1 MPDQLLTDIS
11 FVPLVFSRNRLLHTI
26 EAADPEMTSRVGL
39 AYSLDIQVPTF
50 PQSLAFESLHQSRG
64 KEAPVQSQGNTSSF
78 SGALFEYNR
87 RNGKLDG
94 LLTYQKPY
102 WKQNKMSTVVSQT
115 TPFKLREVVTGGT
128 PAVNLDATLPTKWC
142 IKAGLSDEDF
152 IIWQDSFWNVN
163 QAQKRQFL
171 TWQPNEKVIGKT
183 QEEYLSFL
191 INFFPRPSKVCLRI
205 EAYKADKTS
214 TVFTKG
220 NLENVAMNMI
230 VLCPVG
236 AEALGLGDDV
246 VKYDVWLSDE
256 QNRRFSEV
264 RTYIIDPQFRPNER
278 HILFSNSLGG
288 FDTLRLIGKG
298 SETLKVTQ
306 TFAQRDNQQK
316 SIDWLEMVAINTE
329 GHRELTI
336 STGWFDRNAK
346 KYLRYLDELMLSDEM
361 YFITEKG
368 HLPIRRN
375 TNELIDTE
383 DNTDVIARSFSF
395 MLDKVIQNYSD
406 APGTG
411 ATQARATIWEGLDFS
426 HILDGFGKRT
436 GRMKPAR
443 LRKVYEDDR
452 SIFKPLTMKPNVEG
466 DADYLPYLINP
477 NITPG
482 SSPYPNTAII
492 RSGTFIRLNCS
503 MGKVG
508 GYATI
513 TIPAGKYGSESP
525 GEAQQLAELEYTT
538 TNTQEYANLFGDCV
552 LNPYDYTYA
561 TPVGYAHFRQTGFVG
576 GDGVSKDDRNGIGK
590 GNMWFLQN
598 QVGQT
603 DVYPQ
608 GYWGFNLPTNYLT
621 NRGWRFILYG
631 ANFGLKVYVNGNL
644 IYNVAQVPTADNYAD
659 IEIPHAQIP
668 SGSRVYLV
676 KISY

>member
-1 MPDQLLTDIS
+1 MADSLLTDIS

-26 EAADPEMTSRVGL
+26 EAANPEMTSRLGL

-50 PQSLAFESLHQSRG
+50 PQSLVYESLHQSRG
-64 KEAPVQSQGNTSSF
+64 KEAPVQSQGNASSF
-78 SGALFEYNR
+78 SGATFEYNR

-115 TPFKLREVVTGGT
+115 TPFKLRELVTGGT
-128 PAVNLDATLPTKWC
+128 PAVNTDITLPTKWC

-152 IIWQDSFWNVN
+152 VVWQDSFWSIN
-163 QAQKRQFL
+163 QAQQRQFL
-171 TWQPNEKVIGKT
+171 TWQPNDKVVGRK

-191 INFFPRPSKVCLRI
+191 INFFPRPSKVCLRVK
-205 EAYKADKTS
+205 AYKADKSS
-214 TVFTKG
+214 TVFTKS

-236 AEALGLGDDV
+236 AEALGLAGDV

-264 RTYIIDPQFRPNER
+264 RTYFIDPQFIAQER

-298 SETLKVTQ
+298 TETLKVSQ

-316 SIDWLEMVAINTE
+316 SIDWLEMVVINTE
-329 GHRELTI
+329 GHRELTV
-336 STGWFDRNAK
+336 STGYFDRNAK
-346 KYLRYLDELMLSDEM
+346 KYLRYLDELMLSEEM

-368 HLPIRRN
+368 HLPLRRN
-375 TNELIDTE
+375 TSELIDTE
-383 DNTDVIARSFSF
+383 DNTEVISRSFSF
-395 MLDKVIQNYSD
+395 TMDKVIQNFSD
-406 APGTG
+406 APSTG
-411 ATQARATIWEGLDFS
+411 ASQARAVIWEGLDFS

-452 SIFKPLTMKPNVEG
+452 SIFKPLTLKPNIEG
-466 DADYLPYLINP
+466 DVDYIAYLVNP
-477 NITPG
+477 TIPAG
-482 SSPYPNTAII
+482 STPYPNTAIV
-492 RSGTFIRLNCS
+492 RLGTFQRANCTA
-503 MGKVG
+503 GKVG

-513 TIPAGKYGSESP
+513 TIPANKYGSESP
-525 GEAQQLAELEYTT
+525 GEAQQMAELEYTNL
-538 TNTQEYANLFGDCV
+538 NTQAYANVYGDCII
-552 LNPYDYTYA
+552 NPYDYTYT
-561 TPVGYAHFRQTGFVG
+561 TPANYAHFRQSGFG
-576 GDGVSKDDRNGIGK
+576 ANDGVSIDDANGTGK
-590 GNMWFLQN
+590 GNMWFLQS
-598 QVGQT
+598 QTGQT

-608 GYWGFNLPTNYLT
+608 GYWGFNLPTNYLPLQD
-621 NRGWRFILYG
+621 WRFVMYG
-631 ANFGLKVYVNGNL
+631 ANFGLKIYVNGVL
-644 IYNVAQVPTADNYAD
+644 IYNVAQVPVTDFFAD
-659 IEIPHAQIP
+659 IHIPHSQIP

-676 KISY
+676 KTNN